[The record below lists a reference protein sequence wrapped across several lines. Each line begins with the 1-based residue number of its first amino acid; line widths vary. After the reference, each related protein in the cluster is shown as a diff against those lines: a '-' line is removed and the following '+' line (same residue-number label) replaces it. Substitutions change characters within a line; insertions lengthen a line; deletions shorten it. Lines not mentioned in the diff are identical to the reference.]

1 MAFITR
7 EDFKA
12 VADDKTLNVINQAD
26 SANLD
31 RAVGYAIDEISG
43 YLRAME
49 PSKTGIQPYDIE
61 AIFNT
66 PSPLSCGEGLGERSD
81 ERNKQL
87 VMYTCDVALYHL
99 ISWLPQ
105 KMGFEIRQ
113 IRYERAI
120 SWLEDVQ
127 AGKVI
132 LDVPL
137 VSESENE
144 NDQNP
149 IRWGSWIKN
158 KYDY

>member
-1 MAFITR
+1 MAQTFITI

-12 VADDKTLNVINQAD
+12 VVDDKTLSVINQSD
-26 SANLD
+26 PANLD
-31 RAVGYAIDEISG
+31 RAVGYAIEEISG
-43 YLRAME
+43 YLRGME
-49 PSKTGIQPYDIE
+49 PSKTGIRPYDIQ
-61 AIFNT
+61 AIFST
-66 PSPLSCGEGLGERSD
+66 SPPSGGLGGAD
-81 ERNKQL
+81 NRNRQL

-113 IRYERAI
+113 IRYGRAI

-137 VSESENE
+137 IPETDAGDDN
-144 NDQNP
+144 QTA
-149 IRWGSWIKN
+149 IRWGSWNKN

>member
-1 MAFITR
+1 MAQTFITI

-12 VADDKTLNVINQAD
+12 VVDDKTLSVINQSD
-26 SANLD
+26 PANLD
-31 RAVGYAIDEISG
+31 RAVGYAIEEISG
-43 YLRAME
+43 YLRGME
-49 PSKTGIQPYDIE
+49 PSKTGIRPYDIQ
-61 AIFNT
+61 AIFAAT
-66 PSPLSCGEGLGERSD
+66 GD
-81 ERNKQL
+81 ERNRQL

-99 ISWLPQ
+99 ISWLPL

-113 IRYERAI
+113 LRYERAI

-137 VSESENE
+137 VPEADGD

-149 IRWGSWIKN
+149 IRWGSWNKN

>member
-12 VADDKTLNVINQAD
+12 VADDNKTLNVISQSDAE
-26 SANLD
+26 NLD

-49 PSKTGIQPYDIE
+49 PSKTGVRPYDIE
-61 AIFNT
+61 AIFNAT
-66 PSPLSCGEGLGERSD
+66 GD

-99 ISWLPQ
+99 VSWLPQ

-120 SWLEDVQ
+120 AWLEDVQ

-132 LDVPL
+132 LDVP
-137 VSESENE
+137 SIPEPESGNE
-144 NDQNP
+144 QNP
-149 IRWGSWIKN
+149 IRFGSWGQN